1 MAGPDVVRAPDGELL
16 VLEDNVRTPTML
28 MFALMA
34 RDLVREALGPAAPA
48 PREVR
53 EPAREATLRVLR
65 AAAPGLEDPA
75 LVVLADRAQSALP
88 WELDAFGDLLGIPVL
103 DSHELRHGPG
113 DTVVRED
120 GSRVDVV
127 FRRTSEERLRD
138 DAGRPSH
145 LGELFLPALRAGTVA
160 VVNAF
165 GTGVADDKQVLPYV
179 DDLVR
184 WACGEEPLLR
194 SIPVARTREALADL
208 REHVVKPR
216 SGSGGY
222 GVVIGPMAS
231 DAELAAAREALERDP
246 GELIVQE
253 AVHLSVHPT
262 HVDGRLVPRHVDLR
276 PFVLCGG
283 GTVEVL
289 PGGLS
294 RVALTEGDLVVNCSQ
309 GGGGKDVWV
318 LDE

>member
-1 MAGPDVVRAPDGELL
+1 M
-16 VLEDNVRTPTML
+16 
-28 MFALMA
+28 
-34 RDLVREALGPAAPA
+34 
-48 PREVR
+48 
-53 EPAREATLRVLR
+53 
-65 AAAPGLEDPA
+65 
-75 LVVLADRAQSALP
+75 VVLADRAMSAMP
-88 WELDAFGDLLGIPVL
+88 WELDAFGELLGLPVL
-103 DSHELRHGPG
+103 DSGDLRHGPG
-113 DTVVRED
+113 DTIVRRD
-120 GSRVDVV
+120 GTRVDVV

-165 GTGVADDKQVLPYV
+165 GTGVADDKRVLPHV
-179 DDLVR
+179 GDLVR
-184 WACGEEPLLR
+184 WACGEEPLLG
-194 SIPVARTREALADL
+194 SIPVVDARAALADL

-231 DAELAAAREALERDP
+231 REELAAARAALERDP

-253 AVHLSVHPT
+253 AVQLSVHPT
-262 HVDGRLVPRHVDLR
+262 HVGGRLVPRHVDLR
-276 PFVLCGG
+276 PYVLCAGG
-283 GTVEVL
+283 RADVL

-294 RVALTEGDLVVNCSQ
+294 RVALAEGDLVVNCSQ

-318 LDE
+318 L